1 MQSWDCLCLSCLSA
15 LKMFGGPYSEGGQ
28 KTSPTRGR
36 AMPALRPQNC
46 GSAGG
51 PQRAARGRMRALI
64 FMISD
69 ASSSL
74 RFHGADFI
82 LNICVDI
89 P

>member
-51 PQRAARGRMRALI
+51 PQRAARGRMRGLTPDVQGKRNHDHAQ
-64 FMISD
+64 
-69 ASSSL
+69 
-74 RFHGADFI
+74 
-82 LNICVDI
+82 
-89 P
+89 

>member
-1 MQSWDCLCLSCLSA
+1 MGLSMFVLFVG

-51 PQRAARGRMRALI
+51 PQRAARGRMRGL
-64 FMISD
+64 
-69 ASSSL
+69 
-74 RFHGADFI
+74 
-82 LNICVDI
+82 
-89 P
+89 